1 MKLRKIFSI
10 VLIVGLL
17 SALLGTVVMA
27 KIPAAPATQS
37 YTWKTVAVSGGGYI
51 PGIIFSPKQQNLIY
65 ARTDMGGAYRWNQA
79 TQNWTQLLAG
89 ISADDWSLTG
99 VESLAPDP
107 VDPNIV
113 YLAVGTYTNS
123 WTSIN
128 GAILKST
135 DKGNT
140 FTRVML
146 PFKNGSNMPGNDM
159 GERLAVDP
167 NKNSILFLGAR
178 SGNGLWKST
187 DAGMTWSRDT
197 GLTDTGTYVED
208 PSSEFSGDHPG
219 VTWVTFDPR
228 SGSTGNASQIIYVGV
243 ASLDHPIYRSTD
255 GGATFAPLA
264 GQPTGFL
271 APHGRLSANG
281 ILYVAYSNN
290 QSHNGNKG
298 DVWKFDTATST
309 WTMISPIP
317 SSSSDDYFG
326 YGGVGVDKL
335 NPNTIMVST
344 HTSWWPDDIIFRST
358 DAGATWKRIW
368 DFASYPARTLRYT
381 MDISNA
387 PWLDFGNKQPVDPV
401 PAVKIGWFIGDLS
414 IDPFDSNRMFYGTG
428 TGIYGSTNLT
438 NWDTA
443 GTFTLKS
450 MALGIEQ
457 NAIMGLI
464 SPPSG
469 APLLSVMG
477 DLGGF
482 RHTNLTTPPSFQ
494 YTVPYIGNY
503 NDIDYA
509 ELNPS
514 FIVRVG
520 KGDPTAA
527 SPANLST
534 AFSSDGAAT
543 WSVGNAT
550 VSGIT
555 SGGTVAAGAD
565 ASAVVWAP
573 EGGAVSRSTDNGN
586 TWTAVQGGVPNGARV
601 ASDRVNPN
609 KFYAFYNGTLY
620 RSTDKGVTFTAAA
633 TGLPTSAK
641 IKAVPGQEGNIWLA
655 GGGNGLYRSTDGG
668 ATFTRVA
675 SSSVTSA
682 DSVGFGKA
690 APGQSYM
697 AIFIVGTVDGV
708 KGAFRSDDV
717 GATWVQVNDA
727 QHQYGAIGS
736 CITGDPRIYGRV
748 YLCTNG
754 FGIPYGD
761 IAGSP
766 SATNTPTQTVGASP
780 TKTLTP
786 VISPTLTRTST
797 TGPTSTL
804 TPVVTTPAPTKTLT
818 PVTPVLTSTKT
829 NTPVTP
835 VSATPTRTLTP
846 GSTFTR
852 TPTAGPSFTPTKTL
866 TRTITPTSGV
876 TPTRTITPTTGAG
889 ACSPVTSTITAP
901 FSYDGTGALCWQSNN
916 LGSYINSWNLTSLTI
931 NGINETNLYIASG
944 SYPAKL
950 NGYWYISY
958 NSSVAWG
965 HFEAK

>member
-1 MKLRKIFSI
+1 MKLGKIFSI
-10 VLIVGLL
+10 VFVVGLL

-27 KIPAAPATQS
+27 KIPAAPTTQS
-37 YTWKTVAVSGGGYI
+37 YTWKTVAISGGGYI

-65 ARTDMGGAYRWNQA
+65 ARTDMGGAYRWNQT
-79 TQNWTQLLAG
+79 TQSWTQLLAG
-89 ISADDWSLTG
+89 ISPDDWSLTG

-123 WTSIN
+123 WTSMN

-146 PFKNGSNMPGNDM
+146 PFKLGSNMPGNGM

-167 NKNSILFLGAR
+167 NKNSILFFGAR

-208 PSSEFSGDHPG
+208 PTSAYLGDHPG

-228 SGSTGNASQIIYVGV
+228 SGSAGNASQIIYVGV
-243 ASLDHPIYRSTD
+243 ASLENPIYRSTD

-271 APHGRLSANG
+271 AHHGKLSSNG

-290 QSHNGNKG
+290 QSHGGNKG
-298 DVWKFDTATST
+298 DVWKFDTATGT

-326 YGGVGVDKL
+326 YGGVGVDKM
-335 NPNTIMVST
+335 NPNTIVVSS

-368 DFASYPARTLRYT
+368 DWASYPARTLHYT

-428 TGIYGSTNLT
+428 TGIYGTTNLT
-438 NWDTA
+438 SWDTT
-443 GTFTLKS
+443 GTFALKS

-469 APLLSVMG
+469 APLISVMG

-482 RHTNLTTPPSFQ
+482 RHTDLTTPPSFQ

-520 KGDPTAA
+520 RGDPTAT

-586 TWTAVQGGVPNGARV
+586 TWTAVQGAVPNGARV
-601 ASDRVNPN
+601 ASDRVNSN
-609 KFYAFYNGTLY
+609 KFYAISNGTFY
-620 RSTDKGVTFTAAA
+620 RSTDKGVTFTATA

-655 GGGNGLYRSTDGG
+655 GGGDGLYRSTDSGT
-668 ATFTRVA
+668 TFIRVA

-682 DSVGFGKA
+682 DAVGFGKA
-690 APGQSYM
+690 APGQTYM

-708 KGAFRSDDV
+708 KGAFRSDDM

-761 IAGSP
+761 IAGAP
-766 SATNTPTQTVGASP
+766 SATNTPTRTVGASP
-780 TKTLTP
+780 TRTLTP

-804 TPVVTTPAPTKTLT
+804 TPVVTTLT
-818 PVTPVLTSTKT
+818 PTRTLGVSPTKT

-846 GSTFTR
+846 GPSLTR

-866 TRTITPTSGV
+866 TRTPTLGV
-876 TPTRTITPTTGAG
+876 TPSRTITPTTGVG

-901 FSYDGTGALCWQSNN
+901 FSYDGTGAFCWQSSN
-916 LGSYINSWNLTSLTI
+916 LGSYINSWNLISLTV
-931 NGINETNLYIASG
+931 NGVNETNLYIASG

-950 NGYWYISY
+950 NGYWYVSY
-958 NSSVAWG
+958 NSNVAWG